1 MSLINKMLQD
11 LDARGTPAAES
22 FPSQVRPVASAR
34 AGLRDRVDARAL
46 GIGAACAAAAC
57 AAGALLWFGWGH
69 YQKART
75 GAKPVAAVVA
85 PVQSKAVPTAAQPAR
100 GMSSTISMG
109 PANAVTPAPRPLPV
123 AEAPAVVTP
132 VVQPIAP
139 ASARAAASDRFDAP
153 AAKEAPAKPLPKS
166 VAGYEP
172 DSEDARAARQ
182 AIMAEL
188 QSRMKTTGATPL
200 AHTQEPT
207 QESRQES
214 RHESRREAKRRKIA
228 EERERKLARRAKAGA
243 DAELSASAAPSAPSA
258 PSAKG
263 KRGVQGVQESASQ
276 RAEGEYR
283 RALNALQDGRM
294 TETVAAL
301 EQALKL
307 DPGHDAARQ
316 TLVGL
321 LIEARRPD
329 DAIRHLQAGLALDPR
344 QPSLAMLLA
353 RLQIERGGSGIDTLT
368 RTLPYAGKGT
378 SNGADYHAF
387 LAGALQRE
395 QRHREAAEQYQ
406 AALRSAPGN
415 GVWWMGLGMSLQAE
429 KRNAEALEAFQRAR
443 ASGTL
448 SADLLAFVERRLQ
461 QLAR

>member
-1 MSLINKMLQD
+1 
-11 LDARGTPAAES
+11 
-22 FPSQVRPVASAR
+22 
-34 AGLRDRVDARAL
+34 
-46 GIGAACAAAAC
+46 
-57 AAGALLWFGWGH
+57 
-69 YQKART
+69 
-75 GAKPVAAVVA
+75 
-85 PVQSKAVPTAAQPAR
+85 
-100 GMSSTISMG
+100 MSSTISMG
-109 PANAVTPAPRPLPV
+109 PANLAVSAPAPV
-123 AEAPAVVTP
+123 TEASVHGSA
-132 VVQPIAP
+132 AP
-139 ASARAAASDRFDAP
+139 REPASDRFDAP
-153 AAKEAPAKPLPKS
+153 AAKEAPAKSLPKS

-188 QSRMKTTGATPL
+188 QSRMKTTGLKPA
-200 AHTQEPT
+200 AHAR
-207 QESRQES
+207 ESKQES

-228 EERERKLARRAKAGA
+228 EENERKLARRAKAVAG
-243 DAELSASAAPSAPSA
+243 AELPTPSG

-263 KRGVQGVQESASQ
+263 KRGMQGVQESASQ

-283 RALNALQDGRM
+283 HALNALQDGRM

-329 DAIRHLQAGLALDPR
+329 DAIRYLQAGLALDAR

-368 RTLPYAGKGT
+368 RTLPYAGKGE

-443 ASGTL
+443 ASATL
-448 SADLLAFVERRLQ
+448 SPELLAFVERRLQ